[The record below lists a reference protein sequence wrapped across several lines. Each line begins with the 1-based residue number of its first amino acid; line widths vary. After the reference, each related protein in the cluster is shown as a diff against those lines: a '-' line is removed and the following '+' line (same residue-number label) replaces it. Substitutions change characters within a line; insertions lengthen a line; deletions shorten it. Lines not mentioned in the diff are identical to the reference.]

1 MAASPLFHDLP
12 ERPGYARYDLDLVS
26 PEVPSG
32 AAWLVNCLLELGVS
46 AWKPWGTDD
55 RVHWQ
60 HLQDFDYRYV
70 GGDNG
75 WRRVLPA
82 LVDGRDF
89 AFRAQP
95 CVRAHHAWPGVH
107 PPASRTILF
116 VRDPRD
122 ALLSA
127 WHRLRRIGTIAPDQD
142 FIAFCRS
149 PFFHYPISWQ
159 DYLLLFLRTWRAALA
174 RTEAL
179 VVRFEDYRRDAAGT
193 LLAVLRYLDVEAAEP
208 AVQAAVTASAID
220 RVSAEDRRLHAEGI
234 VPSTIVRGVPP
245 GEYERQFDDA
255 AHRLVGARFD
265 DVGAWLGYEPSPTA
279 TAAARAVQS
288 REQVH
293 VGILD
298 ALRKAGIPIDGAG
311 WLAATLLDGAKDID
325 LAATSESK
333 PTA

>member
-12 ERPGYARYDLDLVS
+12 GRPGYARYDIDLVS

-32 AAWLVNCLLELGVS
+32 AAWLVNCLLELGIS

-55 RVHWQ
+55 RAHWQ

-75 WRRVLPA
+75 WTRVLPA
-82 LVDGRDF
+82 LTDGRDF

-107 PPASRTILF
+107 PPSSRTILF

-127 WHRLRRIGTIAPDQD
+127 WHRLRRIGTIAPEQD
-142 FIAFCRS
+142 FIGFCRS

-159 DYLLLFLRTWRAALA
+159 DYLLLFLRAWRAAFVHA
-174 RTEAL
+174 DGL

-193 LLAVLRYLDVEAAEP
+193 LLAVLRYLGVEATEP
-208 AVQAAVTASAID
+208 AVQAAVATSAID
-220 RVSAEDRRLHAEGI
+220 RVGAEDRRLHAAGI
-234 VPSTIVRGVPP
+234 VPSTIVRGVPS
-245 GEYERQFDDA
+245 GEYARQFDDA

-265 DVGAWLGYEPSPTA
+265 DVGAWLGYEPSPM
-279 TAAARAVQS
+279 AAGAPRAAHS

-293 VGILD
+293 AGILD
-298 ALRKAGIPIDGAG
+298 ALRKAGIPIDDAG
-311 WLAATLLDGAKDID
+311 WLAAALFDCAADID
-325 LAATSESK
+325 FTAT
-333 PTA
+333 TAS